1 MSYWT
6 RLISN
11 SVDDLD
17 IDLEAH
23 ERDPGVVVLLD
34 QLLVLGHLLQ
44 VLLSLQVFSKCS
56 VKSCQYST
64 AMNMILKLISRA
76 F

>member
-1 MSYWT
+1 MSNWT

-44 VLLSLQVFSKCS
+44 VLLSLHAQG
-56 VKSCQYST
+56 
-64 AMNMILKLISRA
+64 RA
-76 F
+76 SIQWSFRNTLVRP